1 MFSTKEQLS
10 KRTGPHGIGRF
21 SYLQALVTEFQETD
35 SLESK
40 QEVLANL
47 GNFAYDPVNY
57 EYIRTLN
64 IIDLFLDCLEE
75 DDEKLVE
82 FGIGGL
88 CNLSLDKINKE
99 EILKNSGVKLV
110 MKCLSSP
117 NEETVLSAITTLMYL
132 ATPVSRA
139 EITAL
144 PIVECML
151 RFSESTNPRLS
162 NLAKVFL
169 EDYCD
174 KSQIEAAKQVQERMG
189 T

>member
-21 SYLQALVTEFQETD
+21 SYLQALVIEFQDTD
-35 SLESK
+35 SL
-40 QEVLANL
+40 
-47 GNFAYDPVNY
+47 
-57 EYIRTLN
+57 
-64 IIDLFLDCLEE
+64 DCLDE
-75 DDEKLVE
+75 DDEKLVQ

-88 CNLSLDKINKE
+88 CNLCLDKINKE

-117 NEETVLSAITTLMYL
+117 NEETVLSAITTLMFL
-132 ATPVSRA
+132 VTPVSRA

-174 KSQIEAAKQVQERMG
+174 RSQIEAAKQVQERLS